1 MSLRSAHEIVVLV
14 IEEGLTASFCRRWD
28 SGDLRD
34 RRDSKVDID
43 ELRRGLKKVLTY
55 GNSLKVPVM
64 NLT

>member
-1 MSLRSAHEIVVLV
+1 MLV